1 MCNVMYDIARRPPKL
16 AILIETI
23 EYAIIILHEILFRV
37 IEFCPVLALLR
48 TTSLN
53 GTIRWYDHLRSVALT
68 LLASSARKIGNGR
81 RRRRR
86 RVARRES
93 AIEYMRDQVV
103 GFSPSAADTCTRLL
117 NNARTPVSANNQRG
131 NYRRSIEKKLA

>member
-1 MCNVMYDIARRPPKL
+1 MCNVMYDIARGPPKL

-48 TTSLN
+48 TTALN

-86 RVARRES
+86 KGTVARRES
-93 AIEYMRDQVV
+93 AMEWICAIRSSASHLLQQTLVR
-103 GFSPSAADTCTRLL
+103 GF
-117 NNARTPVSANNQRG
+117 
-131 NYRRSIEKKLA
+131 